1 MENGGIQTKILLLE
15 YFDEHQEIRTRERS
29 AMSWKPHCVARECLY
44 EARRADRVGTHTHHR
59 RRALAAVS
67 ATLIVALASLPT
79 ASALAS
85 SGSTLP
91 GDAGTA
97 KLQAPAV
104 NRLVTPGQLLSAE
117 ELQSLLAALPLNDLS
132 PAQLA
137 HYLTTLE
144 GVSVLAEL
152 KPELLSSKKLGVAGL
167 EESLREAIEQ
177 LGPNAKLGELAKVED
192 FLPALEAALE
202 GKLDGL
208 LSALLGTLGAEAELH
223 SALGSLSLEQL
234 VGWLLGSTTPDEPLA
249 GELSGLAGGL
259 FGELGAEHKL
269 EGLFGGSELVG
280 DFAPKSVKEVA
291 EELNTTPVAVS
302 KELGQT
308 ATLLPESTTMLT
320 APLKDGQLAG
330 VAPAAKGLLTGVL
343 GDLGEA
349 PEGEGEGKGGS
360 GKGGSG
366 EGTGSGEGKGSG
378 SGEGGKGGGGAG
390 EGKGSGGNGGS
401 GSGGSGGQTTVLFT
415 MPGTSSTP
423 SAAAKQKVGKVSI
436 LSHRVRGHVATIVL
450 RVPSAGTATLTG
462 ERVRGASRQAA
473 RAERLTLRVGLSRAA
488 AASLHHRNRLAV
500 ELHASFRP
508 TSGSSSATTVT
519 VIFR

>member
-1 MENGGIQTKILLLE
+1 
-15 YFDEHQEIRTRERS
+15 
-29 AMSWKPHCVARECLY
+29 MSWKPHRVARECLY
-44 EARRADRVGTHTHHR
+44 EARRADRVGRPRGTHTHHR
-59 RRALAAVS
+59 RRALAAAS

-85 SGSTLP
+85 SGSSLP

-97 KLQAPAV
+97 KRQAPAV

-152 KPELLSSKKLGVAGL
+152 KLELLSSKKLGVAGL
-167 EESLREAIEQ
+167 EESLRKAIEQ
-177 LGPNAKLGELAKVED
+177 LGPSAKLGELAKVED

-208 LSALLGTLGAEAELH
+208 LSALLGTLGAEAELR

-234 VGWLLGSTTPDEPLA
+234 VSSLLGSTTPDEPLA
-249 GELSGLAGGL
+249 GELSGLAGSL

-308 ATLLPESTTMLT
+308 AALLPESTTMLT

-349 PEGEGEGKGGS
+349 PAGEGKGGS

-366 EGTGSGEGKGSG
+366 EGTGGAGSGEGKGSGSG

-390 EGKGSGGNGGS
+390 EGKGSGGNGGA
-401 GSGGSGGQTTVLFT
+401 GSGGSGGQTTVLLT

-450 RVPSAGTATLTG
+450 RVPSAGTATLIG

-473 RAERLTLRVGLSRAA
+473 RAERLTLRVGLSRVA

-500 ELHASFRP
+500 KLHASFRP
-508 TSGSSSATTVT
+508 TSGSSSAATVT